1 MKIDAVIF
9 DVDGT
14 LWDTTGVV
22 AKAWNVAVKEAGIES
37 EDITAD
43 RLKREFGKPMNVI
56 ADNLFPKA
64 DESEKE
70 KVMEL
75 CCKYEHE
82 FLEACE
88 ENLRYPNVREVIMEL
103 SKRHKIGIVSNCQC
117 GYIELFLKKNN
128 LEEYVT
134 DIECYGNTLKSKGEN
149 IKALVERNHFENS
162 IYVGDTQGD
171 CDATVYAGIP
181 FVFAK
186 YGFGNV
192 DGEYQ
197 EVEQIRELLELLK

>member
-22 AKAWNVAVKEAGIES
+22 AKAWNIAVQEAGIKS
-37 EDITAD
+37 EEITAD

-56 ADNLFPKA
+56 ADNVFPEA
-64 DESEKE
+64 GEGEKE

-82 FLEACE
+82 LVEACE
-88 ENLRYPNVREVIMEL
+88 EHILYPNVLETMIEL
-103 SKRHKIGIVSNCQC
+103 SKSCKVCIVSNCQK
-117 GYIELFLKKNN
+117 GYIELFLKKNH

-149 IKALVERNHFENS
+149 IKAVVERNHFENS

-171 CDATVYAGIP
+171 YDAAMFAEVP

-186 YGFGNV
+186 YGFGSV
-192 DGEYQ
+192 EGEYKEIAQ
-197 EVEQIRELLELLK
+197 MGELKELLK